1 MIVLLFAN
9 YIQLF
14 GHYILSA
21 LIIITRNVIATLYG
35 AAFGAEAAKM
45 ESGNIVVWLFGGI
58 SVCHILT
65 VILLPLII
73 PFVNRRL
80 RGKDWWWMIPK
91 PFGTLPENEL
101 REVITGEDEVVPFS
115 KKAWGFCR
123 DKGYANR
130 TAYLTSLAIEE
141 MAMHILQNG
150 FKSDDKDHILSI
162 RLVHKDEELI
172 LRFRDDCERS
182 DPRKQYEML
191 FRDGDE
197 VSMIG
202 LKMIMLQAKQIS
214 YTSLLN
220 LNNLIIEIDTSGGSP
235 SAHDE
240 GEDDS
245 ENAERNEAAE
255 SDGVGAGRSID
266 DAAQIRSDEGREDEL
281 GAAESE
287 VR

>member
-1 MIVLLFAN
+1 MA
-9 YIQLF
+9 
-14 GHYILSA
+14 
-21 LIIITRNVIATLYG
+21 
-35 AAFGAEAAKM
+35 
-45 ESGNIVVWLFGGI
+45 SGNIVVWMFGGI
-58 SVCHILT
+58 SVCHILM

-162 RLVHKDEELI
+162 RLVRDVLPH
-172 LRFRDDCERS
+172 LR
-182 DPRKQYEML
+182 L
-191 FRDGDE
+191 
-197 VSMIG
+197 
-202 LKMIMLQAKQIS
+202 
-214 YTSLLN
+214 
-220 LNNLIIEIDTSGGSP
+220 
-235 SAHDE
+235 
-240 GEDDS
+240 
-245 ENAERNEAAE
+245 AA
-255 SDGVGAGRSID
+255 
-266 DAAQIRSDEGREDEL
+266 
-281 GAAESE
+281 
-287 VR
+287 